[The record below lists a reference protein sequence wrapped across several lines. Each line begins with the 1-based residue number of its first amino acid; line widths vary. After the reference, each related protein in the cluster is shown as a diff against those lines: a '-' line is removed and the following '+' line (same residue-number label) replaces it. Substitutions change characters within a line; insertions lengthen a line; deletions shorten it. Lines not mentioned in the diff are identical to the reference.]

1 MIDLKAFLEIIAVYE
16 KHGWLLRRLLS
27 TDPENLVAAGKFADI
42 TNVPHIQAEIDA
54 AWFSRPPAAGPVA
67 WEIRYLGERPFAL
80 LESLD
85 QNDPNFEQLLAEI
98 EGRLQTSVAV
108 K

>member
-1 MIDLKAFLEIIAVYE
+1 MIDVKALSEIIAVYE
-16 KHGWLLRRLLS
+16 KHGWMLRRILERGP
-27 TDPENLVAAGKFADI
+27 DKHRPAGELEKVFK
-42 TNVPHIQAEIDA
+42 VPMLPSSIDA
-54 AWFSRPPAAGPVA
+54 AWFSRPPAGGPVA

-85 QNDPNFEQLLAEI
+85 ENDPNFEESLAEI